1 VLRPRASRR
10 KARVRS
16 RISGGHGERAVE
28 AGPERAE
35 AAPEEKAGEDVSDAA
50 DEQERP
56 ADAVVIAENVVSGE
70 GDGADEEERVDQWP
84 LG

>member
-1 VLRPRASRR
+1 
-10 KARVRS
+10 
-16 RISGGHGERAVE
+16 
-28 AGPERAE
+28 
-35 AAPEEKAGEDVSDAA
+35 VSDAA